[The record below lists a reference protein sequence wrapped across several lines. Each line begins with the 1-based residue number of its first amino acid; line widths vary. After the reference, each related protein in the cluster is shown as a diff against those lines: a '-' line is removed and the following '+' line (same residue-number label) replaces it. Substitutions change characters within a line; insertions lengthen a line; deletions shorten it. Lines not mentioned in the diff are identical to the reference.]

1 MSNFILFAFGDLVV
15 RVPFTAKTYA
25 LSIEL
30 SWHFCWKQLTVCV
43 DVFWTPWSSVPLI
56 LFLFLCQCRTVL
68 IILLCSKFWNWDVWV
83 FQLCSFFSRLF
94 WLFWDFCFFCFA
106 FPLWI
111 LGSTCLCQQ
120 KASRNF
126 IRNYGVFVERFG
138 EYCCLNSVKSSN
150 SWTWDVFAFI
160 FYIFQQYFIVFGCEP
175 CTFVKF

>member
-1 MSNFILFAFGDLVV
+1 MLFHSGLWSVSCNSLLCEVDVQFHSFCHFGDLVV

-94 WLFWDFCFFCFA
+94 WLFWDFCFFLFCISSVNFRIN
-106 FPLWI
+106 LSV
-111 LGSTCLCQQ
+111 ST
-120 KASRNF
+120 
-126 IRNYGVFVERFG
+126 
-138 EYCCLNSVKSSN
+138 KS
-150 SWTWDVFAFI
+150 
-160 FYIFQQYFIVFGCEP
+160 Q
-175 CTFVKF
+175 